1 MMRRS
6 ESAGCRPLVLASI
19 TLRQTSA
26 VASSRKSLAASR
38 TVRAVSSRPPSFP
51 PPAPLFFASPCLSP
65 PSPPF
70 LPKPSTAALPNAGTP
85 LPNVIALMLVI
96 PHSWRGECC
105 PQRRRRIHHLAI
117 LAGLVERQNASRRLD
132 VETAVFVLQVFQIL
146 G

>member
-6 ESAGCRPLVLASI
+6 ESAGWRPLVLASI

-38 TVRAVSSRPPSFP
+38 TVRAASSRPPSFP

-85 LPNVIALMLVI
+85 LPNVIALMFVV
-96 PHSWRGECC
+96 PHSWRGERGL
-105 PQRRRRIHHLAI
+105 QRRGRVHELAV
-117 LAGLVERQNASRRLD
+117 LARLIECQNASRRLD
-132 VETAVFVLQVFQIL
+132 V
-146 G
+146 